1 MKFDPPFLEALECCF
16 NSHRPV
22 QLITGKIRTK
32 DHVRGSDQPQFA
44 PLIKTSAS
52 IGTYPSFAARNTLDK

>member
-1 MKFDPPFLEALECCF
+1 MKFDPLFHEALECGF

-22 QLITGKIRTK
+22 QFITGQIRTK
-32 DHVRGSDQPQFA
+32 DHARVADQPQFA
-44 PLIKTSAS
+44 PLINTSAS